1 MLWPPS
7 GIVAFKPSH
16 LIYSLNFKTFQNLLY
31 TMVFEREQFDTL
43 SREELVEE
51 LRKFSNIVDQIKT
64 ITD

>member
-1 MLWPPS
+1 
-7 GIVAFKPSH
+7 
-16 LIYSLNFKTFQNLLY
+16 
-31 TMVFEREQFDTL
+31 MVFEREQLDTL